1 MDETAVQNFLDEA
14 MNQNGVRGVL
24 LCDGEGLFIG
34 SRGAAEREDV
44 SAFSLVAQTEL
55 QGKDM
60 VAVKHRDS
68 TVLLKKGDNILLAVY
83 KN

>member
-1 MDETAVQNFLDEA
+1 

-34 SRGAAEREDV
+34 SRGAVKREDA
-44 SAFSLVAQTEL
+44 SALSLVAQTEL
-55 QGKDM
+55 QGKDT
-60 VAVKHRDS
+60 VAVKYRDS
-68 TVLLKKGDNILLAVY
+68 TVLLRKGDNILVAVY